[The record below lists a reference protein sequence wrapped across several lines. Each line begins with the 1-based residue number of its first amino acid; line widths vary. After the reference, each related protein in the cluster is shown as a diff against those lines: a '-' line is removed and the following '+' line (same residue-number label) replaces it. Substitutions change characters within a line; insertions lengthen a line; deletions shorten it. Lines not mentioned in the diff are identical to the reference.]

1 LLEIINHISG
11 DIIVTAIS
19 IPQQKNPP
27 TTQGLPFI
35 GSLPGI
41 LKEKV
46 DFLLQSRERYGDIF
60 NLDLGVT
67 SCVMVC
73 TPEMAQYILRD
84 NAKNFSKGGAMWD
97 SVRTML
103 GNGLVVSEGDFW
115 LRQRRMMQPQF
126 HRQYLSKMTELM
138 IDAIESGMQEWDALA
153 EAGKPVEMLHAF
165 NRVTMKVIVQTM
177 FGNNLSD
184 EDGDMV
190 GVEMAYALDFMM
202 QNVVTKS
209 IPAWIPVPGRK
220 RYQTALERIDA
231 FIYGVIEQRRQDPEE
246 HKDMLGMM
254 LQLVDDETGA
264 QMTDQQVRDEIAT
277 LFLAGYETTALTLS
291 WGIHHL
297 TRHPEVVAKLTEE
310 IDRVVGK
317 QAPTFEM
324 IPQLAYTRSVLQE
337 IMRVHPPSFWL
348 PRTAVEDDELNGY
361 HIKAGQM
368 VAVSMYNIH
377 HNPDVWENPEVFDP
391 ERFSTENSQ
400 KRHQLAW
407 MPFGAGQRMCLG
419 RDFAMME
426 GALVMAIMMQR
437 YHFAAT
443 EHVASIGLS
452 STLRPKDGVWATISK
467 RA

>member
-1 LLEIINHISG
+1 M
-11 DIIVTAIS
+11 AIAA
-19 IPQQKNPP
+19 IAQKKNPP
-27 TTQGLPFI
+27 MTQGLPLI

-46 DFLLQSRERYGDIF
+46 DFLLHARERYGDVF
-60 NLDLGVT
+60 NIDLGVT

-73 TPEMAQYILRD
+73 TPELAQYILRD

-126 HRQYLSKMTELM
+126 HRQYLSTMTALM
-138 IDAIESGMQEWDALA
+138 IDAIESGMQDWDAWA
-153 EAGKPVEMLHAF
+153 EAGKPVDMLHAF
-165 NRVTMKVIVQTM
+165 NHVTMKVIVQTM
-177 FGNNLSD
+177 FGKSLSND
-184 EDGDMV
+184 DADMM
-190 GVEMAYALDFMM
+190 GIEMAYALDFML

-209 IPAWIPVPGRK
+209 IPSWVPVPGRK
-220 RYQTALERIDA
+220 RYQTALERVDA
-231 FIYGVIEQRRQDPEE
+231 FIYRVIEQRRQDPEQ
-246 HKDMLGMM
+246 HKDMLGML
-254 LQLVDDETGA
+254 LQMVDDETGE

-297 TRHPEVVAKLTEE
+297 TRHSEVVAKLNEE
-310 IDRVVGK
+310 IDRVMGK

-324 IPQLAYTRSVLQE
+324 LPQLNYTRAVLQE
-337 IMRVHPPSFWL
+337 IMRVHPPSYWL

-361 HIKAGQM
+361 HIPAGTM

-377 HNPDVWENPEVFDP
+377 HNPDVWDNPEVFDP
-391 ERFSTENSQ
+391 ERFATEHSE

-407 MPFGAGQRMCLG
+407 MPFGAGQRMCIG

-426 GALVMAIMMQR
+426 GAFVMAMMMQR
-437 YHFAAT
+437 YSFAAT
-443 EHVASIGLS
+443 DHVASVGLS